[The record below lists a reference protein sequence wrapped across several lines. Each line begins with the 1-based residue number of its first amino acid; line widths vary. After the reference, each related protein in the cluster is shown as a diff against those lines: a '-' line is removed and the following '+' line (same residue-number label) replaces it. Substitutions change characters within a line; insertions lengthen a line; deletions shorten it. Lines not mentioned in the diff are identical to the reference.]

1 MEETV
6 TDIRYDDR
14 TRAPAERTAAGPTTD
29 GAVGTAGTTF
39 GDATADPAA
48 RHNTGSAVSTTAGT
62 AKEQIGQVAGEVKSQ
77 AGNLAS
83 QVKGRVGTEARGQN
97 DRLAQGLR
105 NFADELDQMVD
116 QRGDSP
122 ARSVVAQVSNR
133 GRKAADYLA
142 EHGPEG
148 VLHEVQD
155 FARRRPGTFLAIAA
169 AVGFVAGRVGKSVFN
184 STSPGDTASRSTG
197 PVPLTDPY
205 EAPVGTPTTYVG
217 STAND
222 LRS

>member
-1 MEETV
+1 V

-14 TRAPAERTAAGPTTD
+14 TRAPAARSAAGLAAD
-29 GAVGTAGTTF
+29 RAADATAGT
-39 GDATADPAA
+39 ATRETAG
-48 RHNTGSAVSTTAGT
+48 TAVSKTAGT
-62 AKEQIGQVAGEVKSQ
+62 AKEQVRQVAGEMKAQ

-83 QVKGRVGTEARGQN
+83 QVKDRVGTEVRGQN

-122 ARSVVAQVSNR
+122 ARSVVTQVSNG
-133 GRKAADYLA
+133 GRKVADYLA
-142 EHGPEG
+142 EHGPDG

-169 AVGFVAGRVGKSVFN
+169 AAGFVIGRAGKGVF
-184 STSPGDTASRSTG
+184 SAKFDDDATTHTAG
-197 PVPLTDPY
+197 PVPLTDPH